1 MVLHGERANYEEDTQ
16 KTCAA
21 LRRFAMAMYVPF
33 FQRLRGGR
41 SPCALFGKQSTMRSS
56 QRAACSC
63 GGETAALYKCID
75 PAKFLKED
83 RL

>member
-33 FQRLRGGR
+33 FQRLRGDVPPV
-41 SPCALFGKQSTMRSS
+41 PCLEN
-56 QRAACSC
+56 RAQ
-63 GGETAALYKCID
+63 
-75 PAKFLKED
+75 
-83 RL
+83 